1 MHQAKNYDVIVVGGG
16 FAGIYSA
23 WKLVRGGRK
32 VALLESTDNI
42 GGNLKSITWK
52 NFSVDN
58 GTHNLDMRSPA
69 GQEFYADILGDQLQI
84 FEDQQWACTVDKEWT
99 YGFETPDFSFD
110 TKLSHDIME
119 DMRKLKEGNVSD
131 DVSLSYAEA
140 YKKKYGEK
148 LYSLIKGMI
157 KKYTDSSPD
166 EFAIES
172 QKFMG
177 MFSRVRL
184 GSDGEMIALK
194 EASEFWNER
203 LGVTLNCGDKRFIG
217 LNSNKK
223 FGYPRSGGLMTL
235 CNCAMNRLSA
245 YGVDVITNCEVR
257 EIKKSADGL
266 IVSTSNREYYG
277 RNVFWT
283 LADSVLCKILKF
295 DIDLNQYAIPVG
307 NCFVAFETDVSN
319 ILGPDYLHDWSNKR
333 QTFRYNKQGVYS
345 NQITADGTTFVVAE
359 MPTHPSRIKDKI
371 STINNSEI
379 WAEMRNIGF
388 VKSEA
393 TYVDYKIWG
402 HPFVFAAPKVGWKG
416 PYDAYINKIGQF
428 SGKLQTI
435 EFGYRG
441 RLAFMRFYDE
451 VLHSKF

>member
-1 MHQAKNYDVIVVGGG
+1 MNQVKSYDVIVVGGG
-16 FAGIYSA
+16 FAGIYAA
-23 WKLVRGGRK
+23 WRLVREGRK
-32 VALLESTDNI
+32 VALLESTDAI
-42 GGNLKSITWK
+42 GGNLKSVIWK

-58 GTHNLDMRSPA
+58 GTHNLDMRTPA

-110 TKLSHDIME
+110 TKLSHEIME
-119 DMRKLKEGNVSD
+119 DMRNLKEGSVSD
-131 DVSLSYAEA
+131 DVPVSYVDA

-148 LYSLIKGMI
+148 LYSLIKEMI

-166 EFAIES
+166 EFALES

-184 GSDGEMIALK
+184 GTDGEMIALK

-203 LGVTLNCGDKRFIG
+203 LGVSLHCDDKRFIG

-223 FGYPRSGGLMTL
+223 FGYPRSGGLITL
-235 CNCAMNRLSA
+235 CNCATNRLNA

-257 EIKKSADGL
+257 SIEKSADGL
-266 IVSTSNREYYG
+266 IVSTSNAEYYG
-277 RNVFWT
+277 NNVFWS

-307 NCFVAFETDVSN
+307 NCFVAFETDASN
-319 ILGPDYLHDWSNKR
+319 ILGPDYLHDYSNKR
-333 QTFRYNKQGVYS
+333 QSFRYNKQGVYS
-345 NQITADGTTFVVAE
+345 NQITEDGTTFVVAE

-371 STINNSEI
+371 STINVSEI
-379 WAEMRNIGF
+379 WAEMRSVGF

-393 TYVDYKIWG
+393 TFIDSKIWG
-402 HPFVFAAPKVGWKG
+402 HPFVFAAPKVGWKVS
-416 PYDAYINKIGQF
+416 YDAYINQLGQF
-428 SGKLQTI
+428 SGKLYTI
-435 EFGYRG
+435 NFGYRG
-441 RLAFMRFYDE
+441 RLAFIRFYDE
-451 VLHSKF
+451 VLQSKF